1 MDSGTLSG
9 IVTVVFIIVFIGI
22 VWWAYS
28 KRNRQ
33 DFEDASRLPF
43 EEDEPQGNPSSRDIT
58 AAKQG
63 DKQ

>member
-1 MDSGTLSG
+1 MDSGTISG
-9 IVTVVFIIVFIGI
+9 IVTAVFIVVFIGI

-28 KRNRQ
+28 KRNKQR
-33 DFEDASRLPF
+33 FEDAGKLPF
-43 EEDEPQGNPSSRDIT
+43 EDEDV